1 MNTLAISIRVRTSR
15 RKIGGEKL
23 TPTFFPFLFSPLF
36 FPLFFSLSPPLFFS
50 FFFFSLFFSNPR
62 QTENRGSCE
71 RSIIQ
76 LSVVQRQLSVTTRLL
91 EYYPMREFDI
101 NGDENTPG

>member
-1 MNTLAISIRVRTSR
+1 LDG
-15 RKIGGEKL
+15 KIEGKINSDL
-23 TPTFFPFLFSPLF
+23 LSFPPLSLSLLF
-36 FPLFFSLSPPLFFS
+36 FSVFLLFFSL
-50 FFFFSLFFSNPR
+50 FFFFFSNPR